1 MKIEEILNTLERVT
15 LPGNPQSYL
24 YTSESVVILVRRL
37 LTKINK
43 LKKENSRFQDMK
55 KTLETPIA
63 ELIDPLTNEKTSLK
77 LVNKLYLRAE
87 YSTLGDIIKL
97 GRNSISMIP
106 TIGPTSMKEL
116 DRIMK
121 SYGYKQY

>member
-1 MKIEEILNTLERVT
+1 MLNTLERVT
-15 LPGNPQSYL
+15 LPGNPQSCL

-43 LKKENSRFQDMK
+43 LKKENLRFQDMK

-63 ELIDPLTNEKTSLK
+63 ELVDPLTNEKTSLK
-77 LVNKLYLRAE
+77 LVNKLYFRAE
-87 YSTLGDIIKL
+87 CSTLGDIIKL